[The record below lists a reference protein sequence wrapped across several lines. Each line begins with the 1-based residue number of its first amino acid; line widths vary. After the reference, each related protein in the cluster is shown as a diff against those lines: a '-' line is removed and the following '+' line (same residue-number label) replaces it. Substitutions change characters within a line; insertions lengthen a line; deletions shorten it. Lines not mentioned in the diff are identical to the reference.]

1 MRSIA
6 TRIASV
12 VFVGLASNLAL
23 AVAQAASP
31 EPPGDC
37 CSPAAMKQI
46 AASLGFIDIVG
57 IKLGMTPQDAVAA
70 INTYNRDLKIET
82 LNARLYPS
90 GPQGN
95 FVKVPY
101 SINAHTLNTNTNKGP
116 VEWIALRFTT
126 PPNPPLVAKIVRYT
140 GFPVGQP
147 VMASTLLGSLRKK
160 YGQDN
165 MDDGSYRG
173 WVYDNNGKLL
183 TRTLSSLEKGGCVGD
198 GVASSIA
205 GGGPADHPAG
215 EIGVNI
221 DLNSTNV
228 TKAGFDPERALIC
241 VPLVFAAASNVGSG
255 FAPSSQQL
263 QMTVTLESG
272 ALMYDSTKA
281 THDWLQSQWDAKT
294 KQQID
299 ETKQRTG
306 PRL

>member
-1 MRSIA
+1 MRVA
-6 TRIASV
+6 LV
-12 VFVGLASNLAL
+12 VFVGFALNLAL
-23 AVAQAASP
+23 TLAQAASP
-31 EPPGDC
+31 EPSGDC

-57 IKLGMTPQDAVAA
+57 IKLGMTPQEAVAA
-70 INTYNRDLKIET
+70 IKTYNRDLRIET

-101 SINAHTLNTNTNKGP
+101 SINAHTLNANTNKGP

-140 GFPVGQP
+140 GFPVGQT
-147 VMASTLLGSLRKK
+147 VMASNLLGSLRKK

-228 TKAGFDPERALIC
+228 TQAGFDPERALVC
-241 VPLVFAAASNVGSG
+241 VPLVFAAASNVGSS
-255 FAPSSQQL
+255 FAPNSQQL

-272 ALMYDSTKA
+272 ALMYNSTKA
-281 THDWLQSQWDAKT
+281 THDWLQTQWDAKT

-299 ETKQRTG
+299 AAKQRTG
-306 PRL
+306 PQL